1 VGIGRKLL
9 YLAWSLLVLALAYVI
24 PYTLLAGVK
33 GMELYAFW
41 ALLAVTHIIVSY
53 AYVRFG
59 GDDSWTRP

>member
-1 VGIGRKLL
+1 
-9 YLAWSLLVLALAYVI
+9 
-24 PYTLLAGVK
+24 
-33 GMELYAFW
+33 MELYAFW